1 MKIRRDELRDWVEN
15 YIQGAPALGYFYSFA
30 EIKYYCENQT
40 IDITEEEIK
49 AFLKTKAKEAG
60 IDMDEKIEG
69 GGSLCLTGSEID
81 VDRLIKQSVEKFS
94 KQLKRSK
101 FEFNAIDLKYF
112 KDSFRIYKTK
122 CLKLCEIIEMLR
134 GCVPVDRQL
143 LKDLDITYN
152 DDYVSSEDVDRIMNP
167 LINCYLK
174 ACDTQFK
181 AENLNT
187 YLTKTLNETSMHHDG
202 VSYGECLPSQFLQ
215 DRRSALYGNWH
226 PELYVALTEKQK
238 QQIQKE
244 EDDNIKAGA
253 KFICEM
259 WDGMK

>member
-1 MKIRRDELRDWVEN
+1 MKIRRNEVIDYAN
-15 YIQGAPALGYFYSFA
+15 SYIHGIEFLGYMYNI
-30 EIKYYCENQT
+30 EDIKSYCQNQT

-49 AFLKTKAKEAG
+49 AFLKSKAKEAG

-69 GGSLCLTGSEID
+69 DCVICLTGSERD
-81 VDRLIKQSVEKFS
+81 RDRLIKQSVERFS
-94 KQLKRSK
+94 KQLARSK

-112 KDSFRIYKTK
+112 KDSFKIYKTK

-134 GCVPVDRQL
+134 DCTQVDRQL
-143 LKDLDITYN
+143 LKDLDISYN
-152 DDYVSSEDVDRIMNP
+152 ADYVSSEDVDRIMKP

-187 YLTKTLNETSMHHDG
+187 YLTRTLNETSMHHDG
-202 VSYGECLPSQFLQ
+202 VTYGECLPSQFLQ

-226 PELYVALTEKQK
+226 PELYIELTEKQK
-238 QQIQKE
+238 QQIQKA

-253 KFICEM
+253 EFICEM